1 MRSMRT
7 VHARLVAILSALL
20 LAAPLASAQGPAR
33 QVIDD
38 VGFWSDA
45 AKAKANQQIAEIK
58 RLFNKDLVIEAATAP
73 KLPASIDT
81 GDKSAVNGFYDR
93 WSQHRYEELGVNGI
107 YVVVVPSTH
116 KIRYDVGRA
125 AQAGHFFTLADGR
138 ELVTQISPLLAK
150 NPDDALGQT
159 VQFVEARMKENHAA
173 SPIGAGQHAQR
184 VNPVEHGG
192 GVGAGHGDSG
202 SGWAILWTIVGL
214 AIVAWIV
221 IAVVRSIGGMGRGG
235 APGYG
240 GGGYGGGGGGG
251 FFSNMLGG
259 LFGAAA
265 GMYLYNSFFGHGNS
279 AWGAGSG
286 GGDYGSSTDPN
297 AGDATATGGG
307 GDYGDN
313 GGNNGGDNGGG
324 GGGDWGGGDAGGGGG
339 DWGGGGGDF
348 GGGGGDFGGGGGGD
362 W

>member
-1 MRSMRT
+1 MRT
-7 VHARLVAILSALL
+7 IHARLALLLSALL
-20 LAAPLASAQGPAR
+20 LAAPFAAAQGPGR

-58 RLFNKDLVIEAATAP
+58 RLFNKDLVIEAAAAP
-73 KLPASIDT
+73 KLPAGVDAA
-81 GDKSAVNGFYDR
+81 DKNAVNSFYDR
-93 WSQHRYEELGVNGI
+93 WAQHRYEELDVKGV
-107 YVVVVPSTH
+107 YVVVVPSAH
-116 KIRYDVGRA
+116 KIRFDVGRA
-125 AQAGHFFTLADGR
+125 AQAGHFFTVEDGR
-138 ELVTQISPLLAK
+138 ALVTQISALLAK
-150 NPDDALGQT
+150 NPDDALGET
-159 VQFVEARMKENHAA
+159 VRFVETRMKANHAA
-173 SPIGAGQHAQR
+173 VPPGFGQQPR
-184 VNPVEHGG
+184 GNGFEHGG
-192 GVGAGHGDSG
+192 GFGGGHASSG
-202 SGWAILWTIVGL
+202 SGWGALWAIVGL

-221 IAVVRSIGGMGRGG
+221 IAVIRSIGGMGRGAG
-235 APGYG
+235 YPGYG
-240 GGGYGGGGGGG
+240 GGYGGGG

-286 GGDYGSSTDPN
+286 GDYGSSSDPN
-297 AGDATATGGG
+297 AGDSTATGGG
-307 GDYGDN
+307 GDYGDA
-313 GGNNGGDNGGG
+313 GDATG

-339 DWGGGGGDF
+339 GDWGGGGGGDWG